1 MSETLMEKID
11 RIETLLREIN
21 AKIDNFLG
29 FEALDNEER
38 NELQDLRE
46 AISSGEYLYF
56 AEVFKGQR
64 CFFSPEWG
72 RWR

>member
-1 MSETLMEKID
+1 MSEALTEKID
-11 RIETLLREIN
+11 RIENLLREIN

-38 NELQDLRE
+38 NELQGLRE

-56 AEVFKGQR
+56 AEVFKG
-64 CFFSPEWG
+64 
-72 RWR
+72 

>member
-1 MSETLMEKID
+1 MEKID
-11 RIETLLREIN
+11 RIENLLREIK

-38 NELQDLRE
+38 NELQGLQE

-56 AEVFKGQR
+56 AEVFKG
-64 CFFSPEWG
+64 
-72 RWR
+72 